1 MKKYIKFPIKG
12 YERVLAFFG
21 IISEE
26 FVVSKIA
33 NNTINRTT
41 FDMEE
46 ELELKQDLNI
56 KVPEPKAIPFFD
68 LTGKVKVKK
77 SNF

>member
-41 FDMEE
+41 IEE
-46 ELELKQDLNI
+46 SKLKQDLDI
-56 KVPEPKAIPFFD
+56 KVPKPKAIPFFD
-68 LTGKVKVKK
+68 LTGKDEVKK

>member
-33 NNTINRTT
+33 NSTINRTIV
-41 FDMEE
+41 EE
-46 ELELKQDLNI
+46 SELKQDLDI
-56 KVPEPKAIPFFD
+56 KVPKPKAIPFFD
-68 LTGKVKVKK
+68 LTGKDKVKK

>member
-41 FDMEE
+41 IEE
-46 ELELKQDLNI
+46 SELKQGLDI
-56 KVPEPKAIPFFD
+56 EISKPKAIPFFD

>member
-33 NNTINRTT
+33 NSTINRTIV
-41 FDMEE
+41 EE
-46 ELELKQDLNI
+46 SELKQDLDI
-56 KVPEPKAIPFFD
+56 KVPKPIPFFD